1 MLLSPEHEERRDSF
15 REFARKHIEPHAA
28 DWDRAGALPVELVGE
43 FAAHGYLGALIPARY
58 GGQAFDAVRFGLL
71 NEEIGAACSSAR
83 SLLTVHSMVAHSI
96 ARWGGEALRE
106 RWLPRLAGGTAVG
119 AFALT
124 EEGSGSD
131 AASMAAEAV
140 ADGDGYRLTGTKK
153 WITYGQ
159 RADVFLVFAR
169 CAGGPAA
176 FVVERSAPGVAVEP
190 VDGMLGTRA
199 SMVAEVRLADVPVSA
214 EALVG
219 RPGFGIAAVATSA
232 LDIGRYSVA
241 WGCVGILAAA
251 LRISLAQARDRVR
264 FGAPIADH
272 QLVQRMLADMSTGL
286 AAARLLCLEAGRLK
300 DAGDPRTINATWTAK
315 YFASCQAFRAAAD
328 AVQIAGAAGCADG
341 HPAGRLLRDA
351 KVMEI
356 IEGST
361 QLQQVYLARAAY
373 QDTSAL

>member
-1 MLLSPEHEERRDSF
+1 MPLDPEHEERRASF
-15 REFARKHIEPHAA
+15 REFARKHIEPHAE
-28 DWDRAGALPVELVGE
+28 DWDRAGALPADLVAA
-43 FAAHGYLGALIPARY
+43 FAAQGYLGALVPARH
-58 GGQAFDAVRFGLL
+58 GGTAFDAVSFGLL
-71 NEEIGAACSSAR
+71 NEEIGAACSSVR
-83 SLLTVHSMVAHSI
+83 SMLTVHSMVAHAV
-96 ARWGGEALRE
+96 ARWGSEDLQE
-106 RWLPRLAGGTAVG
+106 RWLPRLADGSAVG

-124 EEGSGSD
+124 EAGSGSD
-131 AASMAAEAV
+131 AANLAAEAV
-140 ADGDGYRLTGTKK
+140 ADGDGYRLTGTKQ

-169 CAGGPAA
+169 CQGGPAA
-176 FVVERSAPGVAVEP
+176 FLVERRAPGLAVEP
-190 VDGMLGTRA
+190 VHGLLGTRA
-199 SMVAEVRLADVPVSA
+199 SMVAEVRLDEVPVPA

-251 LRISLAQARDRVR
+251 LRVSLAQAGERVR
-264 FGAPIADH
+264 FGAPIADR
-272 QLVQRMLADMSTGL
+272 QLVQRMLAEMSTGL

-300 DAGDPRTINATWTAK
+300 DAGDPGTINATWSAK
-315 YFASCQAFRAAAD
+315 YFASCRAFQAAAD

-341 HPAGRLLRDA
+341 HPAQRLLRDA

-373 QDTSAL
+373 QDADAR